1 MGFLLLQYEFQRA
14 NREVNLC
21 NRKTIRINNQLARAT
36 KRIEKMESVFG
47 KEKSALDADWSR
59 RQSAYGQNL
68 SMLAMAIASSAGNSD
83 QAGANA
89 AATFNNQMNNIVI
102 GGVPLGSLV
111 QIGSIDV
118 SSANGDASKIH
129 QIILTA
135 INSAVN
141 NAQQMMSTLV
151 EQAKSLDTAALEARQ
166 DEQLKPLSDKEA
178 DIQAEQSL
186 NDTLTTL
193 WEQRRDS
200 AKQKLPQEIENGMGH
215 FGLK

>member
-21 NRKTIRINNQLARAT
+21 NRKTVRINNQLTRAT

-47 KEKSALDADWSR
+47 KEKSALDADYSR
-59 RQSAYGQNL
+59 KQSAMSQQL
-68 SMLAMAIASSAGNSD
+68 SQLAMGITNAAGGD
-83 QAGANA
+83 GANA
-89 AATFNNQMNNIVI
+89 AAMFNSQMMNVVI
-102 GGVPLGSLV
+102 GGVCLGTLV

-118 SSANGDASKIH
+118 SSAGGDASKKN
-129 QIILTA
+129 QIIMTA

-141 NAQQMMSTLV
+141 NAQQMLSTLI
-151 EQAKSLDTAALEARQ
+151 EQAKRLDEAQLENQQ

-193 WEQRRDS
+193 WTQRRDN
-200 AKQKLPQEIENGMGH
+200 AKEKLPQEIENATGH

>member
-21 NRKTIRINNQLARAT
+21 NRKTVRINNQLTRAT

-47 KEKSALDADWSR
+47 KEKSALDADYSR
-59 RQSAYGQNL
+59 KQSAISQNL
-68 SMLAMAIASSAGNSD
+68 SQMAMAITSASGGDPAV
-83 QAGANA
+83 AVAN
-89 AATFNNQMNNIVI
+89 FNNQMNSIVI
-102 GGVPLGSLV
+102 GGVCLGSLV

-118 SSANGDASKIH
+118 SSAGGDASKKNQLIM
-129 QIILTA
+129 TA
-135 INSAVN
+135 INSAIN
-141 NAQQMMSTLV
+141 NAQQMLSTLI
-151 EQAKSLDTAALEARQ
+151 EQAKRLDEAQLENKQ

-193 WEQRRDS
+193 WTQRRDN
-200 AKQKLPQEIENGMGH
+200 AKEKLPQEIENATGH

>member
-21 NRKTIRINNQLARAT
+21 NRKTVRINNQLTRAT

-47 KEKSALDADWSR
+47 KEKSALDADYSR
-59 RQSAYGQNL
+59 KQSAISQNL
-68 SMLAMAIASSAGNSD
+68 SQMAMAITSVSGGD
-83 QAGANA
+83 PVA
-89 AATFNNQMNNIVI
+89 AATNFNNQMNSIVI
-102 GGVPLGSLV
+102 GGVCLGSLV

-118 SSANGDASKIH
+118 SSAGSDSSKKNQLIM
-129 QIILTA
+129 TA
-135 INSAVN
+135 INSAIN
-141 NAQQMMSTLV
+141 NAQQMLSTLI
-151 EQAKSLDTAALEARQ
+151 EQAKRLDEAQLENKQ

-193 WEQRRDS
+193 WTQRRDN
-200 AKQKLPQEIENGMGH
+200 AKEKLTQEIENATGH

>member
-21 NRKTIRINNQLARAT
+21 NRKTVRINNQLTRAT

-47 KEKSALDADWSR
+47 KEKSALDADYSR
-59 RQSAYGQNL
+59 KQSAISQNL
-68 SMLAMAIASSAGNSD
+68 SQMAMAITSVSGGD
-83 QAGANA
+83 PVV
-89 AATFNNQMNNIVI
+89 AATNFNNQMNSIVI
-102 GGVPLGSLV
+102 GGVCLGSLV

-118 SSANGDASKIH
+118 SSAGSDSSKKNQLIM
-129 QIILTA
+129 TA
-135 INSAVN
+135 INSAIN
-141 NAQQMMSTLV
+141 NAQQMLSTLI
-151 EQAKSLDTAALEARQ
+151 EQAKRLDEAQLENKQ

-193 WEQRRDS
+193 WTQRRDN
-200 AKQKLPQEIENGMGH
+200 AKEKLPQEIENATGR

>member
-21 NRKTIRINNQLARAT
+21 NRKTVRINNQLTRAT

-47 KEKSALDADWSR
+47 KEKSALDADYSR
-59 RQSAYGQNL
+59 KQSAISQNL
-68 SMLAMAIASSAGNSD
+68 SQMAMAITSVSGGD
-83 QAGANA
+83 PVV
-89 AATFNNQMNNIVI
+89 AATNFNNQMNSIVI
-102 GGVPLGSLV
+102 GGVCLGSLV

-118 SSANGDASKIH
+118 SSAGSDSSKKNQLIM
-129 QIILTA
+129 TA
-135 INSAVN
+135 INSAIN
-141 NAQQMMSTLV
+141 NAQQMLSTLI
-151 EQAKSLDTAALEARQ
+151 EQAKRLDEAQLENKQ

-193 WEQRRDS
+193 WTQRRDN
-200 AKQKLPQEIENGMGH
+200 AKEKLPQEIENATGH

>member
-21 NRKTIRINNQLARAT
+21 NRKTVRINNQLTRAT

-47 KEKSALDADWSR
+47 KEKSALDADYSR
-59 RQSAYGQNL
+59 KQSAISQNL
-68 SMLAMAIASSAGNSD
+68 SQMAMAITSVSGGD
-83 QAGANA
+83 PVV
-89 AATFNNQMNNIVI
+89 AATNFNNQMNSIVI
-102 GGVPLGSLV
+102 GGVCLGSLV

-118 SSANGDASKIH
+118 SSAGSDSSKRNQLIM
-129 QIILTA
+129 TA
-135 INSAVN
+135 INSAIN
-141 NAQQMMSTLV
+141 NAQQMLSTLI
-151 EQAKSLDTAALEARQ
+151 EQAKRLDEAQLENKQ

-193 WEQRRDS
+193 WTQRRDN
-200 AKQKLPQEIENGMGH
+200 AKEKLPQEIENATGH

>member
-21 NRKTIRINNQLARAT
+21 NRKTVRINNQLTRAT

-47 KEKSALDADWSR
+47 KEKSALDADYSR
-59 RQSAYGQNL
+59 KQSAISQNL
-68 SMLAMAIASSAGNSD
+68 SQMAMAITSVSGGD
-83 QAGANA
+83 PVA
-89 AATFNNQMNNIVI
+89 AATNFNNQMNSIVI
-102 GGVPLGSLV
+102 GGVCLGSLV

-118 SSANGDASKIH
+118 SSAGSDSSKKNQLIM
-129 QIILTA
+129 TA
-135 INSAVN
+135 INSAIN
-141 NAQQMMSTLV
+141 NAQQMLSTLI
-151 EQAKSLDTAALEARQ
+151 EQAKRLDEAQLENKQ

-193 WEQRRDS
+193 WTQRRDN
-200 AKQKLPQEIENGMGH
+200 AKEKLPQEIENATGH
-215 FGLK
+215 FGIK

>member
-36 KRIEKMESVFG
+36 KKIEKMESVFG
-47 KEKSALDADWSR
+47 KEKSALEADYSR
-59 RQSAYGQNL
+59 KQSAIGQNL
-68 SMLAMAIASSAGNSD
+68 SMLAMAIANSANGN
-83 QAGANA
+83 GANA
-89 AATFNNQMNNIVI
+89 AANFNNQMNNIVI

-111 QIGSIDV
+111 QIGSIDT
-118 SSANGDASKIH
+118 SSANGDTSKAN

-135 INSAVN
+135 INSAIN
-141 NAQQMMSTLV
+141 SAQQMMSTLI
-151 EQAKSLDTAALEARQ
+151 EQAKSLDTAALESRQ

>member
-21 NRKTIRINNQLARAT
+21 NRKTVRINNQLTRAT
-36 KRIEKMESVFG
+36 KRIEKLESVFG
-47 KEKSALDADWSR
+47 KEKSALDADYSR
-59 RQSAYGQNL
+59 KQSAISQNL
-68 SMLAMAIASSAGNSD
+68 SQMAMAITSVSGGD
-83 QAGANA
+83 PVV
-89 AATFNNQMNNIVI
+89 AATNFNNQMNSIVI
-102 GGVPLGSLV
+102 GGVCLGSLV

-118 SSANGDASKIH
+118 SSAGSDSSKKNQLIM
-129 QIILTA
+129 TA
-135 INSAVN
+135 INSAIN
-141 NAQQMMSTLV
+141 NAQQMLSTLI
-151 EQAKSLDTAALEARQ
+151 EQAKRLDEAQLENKQ

-193 WEQRRDS
+193 WTQRRDS
-200 AKQKLPQEIENGMGH
+200 AKEKLPQEIENATGH

>member
-21 NRKTIRINNQLARAT
+21 NRKTVRINNQLTRAT

-47 KEKSALDADWSR
+47 KEKSALDADYSR
-59 RQSAYGQNL
+59 KQSAISQNL
-68 SMLAMAIASSAGNSD
+68 SQLAMAITSVSGGD
-83 QAGANA
+83 PVA
-89 AATFNNQMNNIVI
+89 AAANFNNQMNSIVI
-102 GGVPLGSLV
+102 GGVCLGSLV

-118 SSANGDASKIH
+118 SSAGDDSSKRNQLIM
-129 QIILTA
+129 TA
-135 INSAVN
+135 INSAIN
-141 NAQQMMSTLV
+141 NAQQMLSTLI
-151 EQAKSLDTAALEARQ
+151 EQAKRLDEAQLENKQ

-193 WEQRRDS
+193 WTQRRDN
-200 AKQKLPQEIENGMGH
+200 AKEKLPQEIENATGH

>member
-21 NRKTIRINNQLARAT
+21 NRKTVRINNQLTRAT

-47 KEKSALDADWSR
+47 KEKSALESDYSR
-59 RQSAYGQNL
+59 KQSAISQNL
-68 SMLAMAIASSAGNSD
+68 SQMAMAITSASGGD
-83 QAGANA
+83 PVV
-89 AATFNNQMNNIVI
+89 AATNFNNQMNSIVI
-102 GGVPLGSLV
+102 GGVCLGSLV

-118 SSANGDASKIH
+118 SSAGDDSTKRNQLIM
-129 QIILTA
+129 TA
-135 INSAVN
+135 INSAIN
-141 NAQQMMSTLV
+141 NAQQMLSTLI
-151 EQAKSLDTAALEARQ
+151 EQAKRLDEAQLENKQ

-193 WEQRRDS
+193 WTQRRDN
-200 AKQKLPQEIENGMGH
+200 AKEKLPQEIENATGH

>member
-47 KEKSALDADWSR
+47 KEKSALEADYSR
-59 RQSAYGQNL
+59 KQSAIGQNL
-68 SMLAMAIASSAGNSD
+68 SMLAMAIANSANGN
-83 QAGANA
+83 GANA
-89 AATFNNQMNNIVI
+89 AANFNNQMNNIVI

-111 QIGSIDV
+111 QIGSIDT
-118 SSANGDASKIH
+118 SSANGDTSKAN

-135 INSAVN
+135 INSAIN
-141 NAQQMMSTLV
+141 SAQQMMSTLI
-151 EQAKSLDTAALEARQ
+151 EQAKSLDTAALESRQ

>member
-21 NRKTIRINNQLARAT
+21 NRKTVRINNQLTRAT

-47 KEKSALDADWSR
+47 KEKSALESDYSR
-59 RQSAYGQNL
+59 KQSAISQNL
-68 SMLAMAIASSAGNSD
+68 SQMAMAITSASGGDPAV
-83 QAGANA
+83 A
-89 AATFNNQMNNIVI
+89 AANFNNQMNSIVI
-102 GGVPLGSLV
+102 GGVCLGSLV

-118 SSANGDASKIH
+118 SSAGDDSTKRNQLIM
-129 QIILTA
+129 TA
-135 INSAVN
+135 INSAIN
-141 NAQQMMSTLV
+141 NAQQMLSTLI
-151 EQAKSLDTAALEARQ
+151 EQAKRLDEAQLENKQ

-193 WEQRRDS
+193 WTQRRDN
-200 AKQKLPQEIENGMGH
+200 AKEKLPQEIENATGH

>member
-47 KEKSALDADWSR
+47 KEKSALEADYSR
-59 RQSAYGQNL
+59 KQSAIGQNL
-68 SMLAMAIASSAGNSD
+68 SMLAMAIANSANGN
-83 QAGANA
+83 GANA
-89 AATFNNQMNNIVI
+89 AANFNNQMNNIVI

-111 QIGSIDV
+111 QIGSIDT
-118 SSANGDASKIH
+118 SSANGDTSKAN

-135 INSAVN
+135 INSAIN
-141 NAQQMMSTLV
+141 SAQQMMSTLI

>member
-21 NRKTIRINNQLARAT
+21 NRKTVRINNQLTRAT

-47 KEKSALDADWSR
+47 KEKSALESDWSR
-59 RQSAYGQNL
+59 RQSAISQNL
-68 SMLAMAIASSAGNSD
+68 SQLAMSITTASGGDPAV
-83 QAGANA
+83 A
-89 AATFNNQMNNIVI
+89 AANFNNQMNGIVI
-102 GGVPLGSLV
+102 GGVCLGSLV

-118 SSANGDASKIH
+118 SSAGDDSSKRNQLIM
-129 QIILTA
+129 TA
-135 INSAVN
+135 INSAIN
-141 NAQQMMSTLV
+141 NAQQMLSTLI
-151 EQAKSLDTAALEARQ
+151 EQAKRLDEAQLENKQ

-193 WEQRRDS
+193 WTQRRDN
-200 AKQKLPQEIENGMGH
+200 AKEKLPQEIENATGH

>member
-21 NRKTIRINNQLARAT
+21 NRKTVRINNQLTRAT

-47 KEKSALDADWSR
+47 KEKSALESDYSR
-59 RQSAYGQNL
+59 KQSAISQNL
-68 SMLAMAIASSAGNSD
+68 SQMAMAITSASGGD
-83 QAGANA
+83 PVV
-89 AATFNNQMNNIVI
+89 AATNFNNQMNSIVI
-102 GGVPLGSLV
+102 GGVCLGSLV

-118 SSANGDASKIH
+118 SSAGGDASKRNQLIM
-129 QIILTA
+129 TA
-135 INSAVN
+135 INSAIN
-141 NAQQMMSTLV
+141 NAQQMLSTLI
-151 EQAKSLDTAALEARQ
+151 EQAKRLDEAQLENKQ

-193 WEQRRDS
+193 WTQRRDN
-200 AKQKLPQEIENGMGH
+200 AKEKLPQEIENATGH

>member
-21 NRKTIRINNQLARAT
+21 NRKTVRINNQLTRAT

-47 KEKSALDADWSR
+47 KEKSALDADYSR
-59 RQSAYGQNL
+59 KQSAISQNL
-68 SMLAMAIASSAGNSD
+68 SQMAMAITSVSGGD
-83 QAGANA
+83 PVV
-89 AATFNNQMNNIVI
+89 AATNFNNQMNSIVI
-102 GGVPLGSLV
+102 GGVCLGSLV

-118 SSANGDASKIH
+118 SSAGSDSSKKNQLIM
-129 QIILTA
+129 TA
-135 INSAVN
+135 INSAIN
-141 NAQQMMSTLV
+141 NAQQMLSTLI
-151 EQAKSLDTAALEARQ
+151 EQAKRLDDAQLENKQ

-193 WEQRRDS
+193 WTQRRDN
-200 AKQKLPQEIENGMGH
+200 AKEKLPQEIENATGH

>member
-21 NRKTIRINNQLARAT
+21 NRKTVRINNQLTRAT

-47 KEKSALDADWSR
+47 KEKSALESDYSR
-59 RQSAYGQNL
+59 KQSAISQNL
-68 SMLAMAIASSAGNSD
+68 SQMAMAITSASGGD
-83 QAGANA
+83 PVI
-89 AATFNNQMNNIVI
+89 AATNFNNQMNSIVI
-102 GGVPLGSLV
+102 GGVCLGSLV

-118 SSANGDASKIH
+118 SSAGGDSSKIN
-129 QIILTA
+129 QLIMTA

-141 NAQQMMSTLV
+141 NAQQMLSTLI
-151 EQAKSLDTAALEARQ
+151 EQAKRLDEAQLENKQ

-193 WEQRRDS
+193 WTQRRDN
-200 AKQKLPQEIENGMGH
+200 AKEKLPQEIENATGH

>member
-47 KEKSALDADWSR
+47 KEKSALEADYSR
-59 RQSAYGQNL
+59 KQSAIGQNL
-68 SMLAMAIASSAGNSD
+68 SMLAMAIANSANGN
-83 QAGANA
+83 GTNA
-89 AATFNNQMNNIVI
+89 AANFNNQMNNIVI

-111 QIGSIDV
+111 QIGAIDT
-118 SSANGDASKIH
+118 SSANGDTSKAN

-135 INSAVN
+135 INSAIN
-141 NAQQMMSTLV
+141 SAQQMMSTLI
-151 EQAKSLDTAALEARQ
+151 EQAKSLDTATLEARQ

>member
-21 NRKTIRINNQLARAT
+21 NRKTVRINNQLTRAT

-47 KEKSALDADWSR
+47 KEKSALDADYSR
-59 RQSAYGQNL
+59 KQSAISQNL
-68 SMLAMAIASSAGNSD
+68 SQMAMAITSVSGGDPAV
-83 QAGANA
+83 A
-89 AATFNNQMNNIVI
+89 AANFNNQMNSIVI
-102 GGVPLGSLV
+102 GGVCLGSLV

-118 SSANGDASKIH
+118 SSAGGDASKKNQLIM
-129 QIILTA
+129 TA
-135 INSAVN
+135 INSAIN
-141 NAQQMMSTLV
+141 NAQQMLSTLI
-151 EQAKSLDTAALEARQ
+151 EQAKRLDEAQLENKQ

-193 WEQRRDS
+193 WTQRRDN
-200 AKQKLPQEIENGMGH
+200 AKEKLPQEIENATGH

>member
-21 NRKTIRINNQLARAT
+21 NRKTVRINNQLTRAT

-47 KEKSALDADWSR
+47 KEKSALDADYSR
-59 RQSAYGQNL
+59 KQSAISQNL
-68 SMLAMAIASSAGNSD
+68 SQMAMAITSASGGDPAV
-83 QAGANA
+83 AVAN
-89 AATFNNQMNNIVI
+89 FNNQMNSIVI
-102 GGVPLGSLV
+102 GGVCLGSLV

-118 SSANGDASKIH
+118 SSAGGDASKKNQLIM
-129 QIILTA
+129 TA
-135 INSAVN
+135 INSAIN
-141 NAQQMMSTLV
+141 NAQQMLSTLI
-151 EQAKSLDTAALEARQ
+151 EQAKRLDEAQLENKK

-193 WEQRRDS
+193 WTQRRDN
-200 AKQKLPQEIENGMGH
+200 AKEKLPQEIENATGH